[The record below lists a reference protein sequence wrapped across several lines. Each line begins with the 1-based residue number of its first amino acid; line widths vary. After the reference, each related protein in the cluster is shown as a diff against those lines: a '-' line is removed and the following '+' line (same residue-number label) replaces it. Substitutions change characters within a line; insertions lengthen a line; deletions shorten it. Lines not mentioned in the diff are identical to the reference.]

1 MGHLCPR
8 LVAARHRQ
16 PTNPVPSPALLGV
29 LLHDAER
36 VIDHQIQAVE
46 ELDDK
51 SEHMIGLAVALLA
64 GGLSLALFAVS
75 RDHIHPDAWFYWM
88 LLGAGVV
95 NLVGIVAFLESYIG
109 FRRGVEVHVGPSLAW
124 IQTKAQDNT
133 WGVSSHYLSL
143 LSDEGYPAYYKFNL
157 AKMLH
162 SAGAR
167 RFGLLTLAGSVL
179 LYTVAL
185 VYLLAQAI

>member
-1 MGHLCPR
+1 M
-8 LVAARHRQ
+8 
-16 PTNPVPSPALLGV
+16 TDPALLEA

-36 VIDHQIQAVE
+36 VIDHQVQAVE

-51 SEHMIGLAVALLA
+51 SEHMIGLAVALLG

-75 RDHIHPDAWFYWM
+75 RNNIHPNVWFFWM
-88 LLGAGVV
+88 LLGAGAV
-95 NLVGIVAFLESYIG
+95 NLVAIVAFLESYIG
-109 FRRGVEVHVGPSLAW
+109 FRRGVEVHVGPSLSW
-124 IQTKAQDNT
+124 IQAKAQDET
-133 WGVSSHYLSL
+133 WGVPSHYLSL

-167 RFGLLTLAGSVL
+167 RFGLFTLAGAVL

-185 VYLLAQAI
+185 VYLLVLTI